1 MPSHF
6 NVRLSSDIQRLY
18 NLTNLTQ
25 PLPSTVIVGALAQ
38 MRLIPRLPP
47 KCHFLLSTNIVQAP
61 FNFSGTVLSMG
72 AAGAT
77 RAVFFRLDLEF
88 SPGHGGEH
96 WKGKGLWP
104 PPGFGA
110 PSVQS
115 PRTKE
120 KPGVELRRY
129 GRGGGACQHRDT
141 GRAAA
146 GSQRSAYSPAA
157 TDPTA
162 HCHWSRRMGAR

>member
-1 MPSHF
+1 M
-6 NVRLSSDIQRLY
+6 SDFLLTSKDY
-18 NLTNLTQ
+18 TNLTNLTQ
-25 PLPSTVIVGALAQ
+25 PLPSTIIVGAFAQ

-47 KCHFLLSTNIVQAP
+47 KRHFLLSTNIVQAP
-61 FNFSGTVLSMG
+61 FNFSGTVLSTG

-88 SPGHGGEH
+88 SSGRGGGH

-104 PPGFGA
+104 SPGFRA
-110 PSVQS
+110 PSGQS
-115 PRTKE
+115 TRTEE

-129 GRGGGACQHRDT
+129 RRGGGACQHGDS

-146 GSQRSAYSPAA
+146 GSPRSAYSPAA

-162 HCHWSRRMGAR
+162 HCHRSRRTGVR